1 MSRNPSEP
9 RLAVIIDA
17 DNVSAAPIRELIAEI
32 SRHGTPTV
40 RRIYG
45 DWTQQNMTQ
54 WKNVLHE
61 HAITPVQQYR
71 NTIGKN
77 ASDSAMIIDAMDIL
91 YAGNVEGF
99 CIVSSDA
106 DFTRLATRLREA
118 GLRVLGFGAK
128 HTPRP
133 FVAACEQFIY
143 LEVLKDST
151 APAQAAAK
159 PGNGNGGN
167 GSGNGGNGNGNST
180 TPAPSGPTPEPVRTG
195 PAELPVIEQMIIT
208 IVDDLADED
217 GWASLGAVGTQ
228 LLKQEPDFDTRLYG
242 YPKLSRLIEALP
254 DFELGKQESSS
265 GRGFSYFVRR
275 AE

>member
-1 MSRNPSEP
+1 M
-9 RLAVIIDA
+9 AVIIDA
-17 DNVSAAPIRELIAEI
+17 DNVSAAPIRELMTEI

-45 DWTQQNMTQ
+45 DWTQANMQQ

-71 NTIGKN
+71 NTVGKN

-106 DFTRLATRLREA
+106 DFTRLATRLRES
-118 GLRVLGFGAK
+118 GLRVIGFGAK

-133 FVAACEQFIY
+133 FVAACEQFVY
-143 LEVLKDST
+143 LEVLKEAAAT
-151 APAQAAAK
+151 AAAAAPAPPAARA
-159 PGNGNGGN
+159 GAE
-167 GSGNGGNGNGNST
+167 T
-180 TPAPSGPTPEPVRTG
+180 DAPAVGPVG
-195 PAELPVIEQMIIT
+195 LPAIAQLIATII
-208 IVDDLADED
+208 DDLADED
-217 GWASLGAVGTQ
+217 GWAGLGLVGTQ
-228 LLKQEPDFDTRLYG
+228 LLKQQPDFDTRLYG
-242 YPKLSRLIEALP
+242 FPKLSRLFEVLP
-254 DFELGKQESSS
+254 AFELGRQESSS

>member
-1 MSRNPSEP
+1 MPDRSTADP

-17 DNVSAAPIRELIAEI
+17 DNVSSAPVRELLAEI
-32 SRHGTPTV
+32 ARHGVPTV

-45 DWTQQNMTQ
+45 DWTQPSMQQ

-61 HAITPVQQYR
+61 HAITPMQQYR
-71 NTIGKN
+71 HTVGKN
-77 ASDSAMIIDAMDIL
+77 ATDSAMIIDAMDIL

-118 GLRVLGFGAK
+118 GMRVIGFGAK

-143 LEVLKDST
+143 LEVLT
-151 APAQAAAK
+151 ATPPPPPPRRTARPGAEPEPAQE
-159 PGNGNGGN
+159 
-167 GSGNGGNGNGNST
+167 
-180 TPAPSGPTPEPVRTG
+180 PATG
-195 PAELPVIEQMIIT
+195 PADLPAIERLIGT
-208 IVDDLADED
+208 VVNDLAEDD

-228 LLKQEPDFDTRLYG
+228 LLKQQPDFDTRLYG
-242 YPKLSRLIEALP
+242 HSKLSRLIEALP
-254 DFELGKQESSS
+254 GFELGKLESES

-275 AE
+275 KE

>member
-1 MSRNPSEP
+1 MSHPSSEP

-45 DWTQQNMTQ
+45 DWTQQNMQQ

-71 NTIGKN
+71 NTVGKN

-118 GLRVLGFGAK
+118 GLRVFGFGAK

-143 LEVLKDST
+143 LEVLTREPATPTGKPDRRSNEPPPGPRSEEA
-151 APAQAAAK
+151 APAG
-159 PGNGNGGN
+159 PVSLRTIEGEL
-167 GSGNGGNGNGNST
+167 T
-180 TPAPSGPTPEPVRTG
+180 T
-195 PAELPVIEQMIIT
+195 II
-208 IVDDLADED
+208 DDLADDE

-228 LLKQEPDFDTRLYG
+228 LLKQQPDFDPRLYKHASLS
-242 YPKLSRLIEALP
+242 KLIATLP
-254 DFELGKQESSS
+254 DFELGKQESAS
-265 GRGFSYFVRR
+265 GRGFSYYVRR

>member
-1 MSRNPSEP
+1 MSKPSSEP

-32 SRHGTPTV
+32 SRHGIPTV

-45 DWTQQNMTQ
+45 DWTQQNMQQ

-71 NTIGKN
+71 NTVGKN

-143 LEVLKDST
+143 LEVLT
-151 APAQAAAK
+151 REAPAASAGK
-159 PGNGNGGN
+159 PDRR
-167 GSGNGGNGNGNST
+167 GSE
-180 TPAPSGPTPEPVRTG
+180 PESGPRPEEAVPAGPVSLRTIER
-195 PAELPVIEQMIIT
+195 ELTTIIE
-208 IVDDLADED
+208 DLADED

-228 LLKQEPDFDTRLYG
+228 LLKQQPDFDPRLYKHA
-242 YPKLSRLIEALP
+242 KLSRLVAALP
-254 DFELGKQESSS
+254 DFELGKQESAS

-275 AE
+275 AD

>member
-1 MSRNPSEP
+1 MSRSASEP

-17 DNVSAAPIRELIAEI
+17 DNVSSAPVRELIAEI
-32 SRHGTPTV
+32 ARHGTPTV

-45 DWTQQNMTQ
+45 DWTQPNMQQ

-71 NTIGKN
+71 HTTGKN
-77 ASDSAMIIDAMDIL
+77 ATDSAMIIDAMDIL

-118 GLRVLGFGAK
+118 GMRVLGFGAK

-133 FVAACEQFIY
+133 FVAACEQFVY
-143 LEVLKDST
+143 LEVLTQPAPTPAKPTNSST
-151 APAQAAAK
+151 SAPSAPA
-159 PGNGNGGN
+159 PEE
-167 GSGNGGNGNGNST
+167 
-180 TPAPSGPTPEPVRTG
+180 PTPTG
-195 PAELPVIEQMIIT
+195 PVNLTVIKRLLADLVES
-208 IVDDLADED
+208 LADED
-217 GWASLGAVGTQ
+217 GWASLGTVGTQ
-228 LLKQEPDFDTRLYG
+228 LLKQQPDFDTRLYG

-254 DFELGKQESSS
+254 DFELGKQESAS
-265 GRGFSYFVRR
+265 GRGFSYYVR
-275 AE
+275 EKV

>member
-1 MSRNPSEP
+1 MSRNPAEP

-17 DNVSAAPIRELIAEI
+17 DNVSAAPIRELMAEI

-45 DWTQQNMTQ
+45 DWTQANMQQ

-71 NTIGKN
+71 NTVGKN

-91 YAGNVEGF
+91 YAGHVEGF

-118 GLRVLGFGAK
+118 GLRVIGFGAK

-133 FVAACEQFIY
+133 FVAACEQFVY
-143 LEVLKDST
+143 LEVLK
-151 APAQAAAK
+151 AAQ
-159 PGNGNGGN
+159 P
-167 GSGNGGNGNGNST
+167 
-180 TPAPSGPTPEPVRTG
+180 TPATGTPAGAATTGGRTAGRSETDTQPTG
-195 PAELPVIEQMIIT
+195 PLSLAALEPIIAT
-208 IVDDLADED
+208 IIDDLADED

-228 LLKQEPDFDTRLYG
+228 LLRQQPDFDTRLYG
-242 YPKLSRLIEALP
+242 FPKLSRL
-254 DFELGKQESSS
+254 FEVMPAFEMGKQESSS
-265 GRGFSYFVRR
+265 GRGFSYYVRH